1 MNLFNHVMM
10 VFWNILWHSR
20 TAKTEIHMYIVSFLT
35 LNCMLRALFSKFR
48 MYIIATDSCK

>member
-35 LNCMLRALFSKFR
+35 LNSMLRALFSKFR
-48 MYIIATDSCK
+48 M